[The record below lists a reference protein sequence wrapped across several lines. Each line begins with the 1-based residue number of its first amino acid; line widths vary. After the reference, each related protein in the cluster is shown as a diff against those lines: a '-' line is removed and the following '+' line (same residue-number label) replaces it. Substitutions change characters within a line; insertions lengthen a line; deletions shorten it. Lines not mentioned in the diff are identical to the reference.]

1 MNPFQKIWAV
11 AETTLLESKSDVIS
25 LIKADH
31 RKVDQ
36 LFERYVKSTDN
47 HEKRSIVKK
56 IINDL
61 RIHAGA
67 EEGKVYPVLDREDH
81 CGTNESL
88 EEHHLI
94 KILIEELSLMRV
106 MNDKVDAKMKV
117 LSEVVKHHVQE
128 EEFKY
133 LPELK
138 ESDADL
144 DELGETFTAEKL
156 RLEKDPEKKPR
167 KKSSAKLVSVKNEP
181 VVKKATRRKADPSGK
196 STAAK
201 STAAKKPSTSKK
213 APKRRAS

>member
-1 MNPFQKIWAV
+1 MNPFQEIWAA
-11 AETTLLESKSDVIS
+11 AETKLLESKSDVIS

-36 LFERYVKSTDN
+36 LFERYVKSTDS
-47 HEKRSIVKK
+47 HEKRSIIKK

-67 EEGKVYPVLDREDH
+67 EEGKVYPVIDKEDH
-81 CGTNESL
+81 GGVNESL

-106 MNDKVDAKMKV
+106 MNEKVDAKMKV

-144 DELGETFTAEKL
+144 NELGDTFTAEKL
-156 RLEKDPEKKPR
+156 RLEKEPQQKPR
-167 KKSSAKLVSVKNEP
+167 KKSAAKLASVKDDA
-181 VVKKATRRKADPSGK
+181 VVKKVTGKKAGPSGK
-196 STAAK
+196 STV
-201 STAAKKPSTSKK
+201 AKKASASSSSKK
-213 APKRRAS
+213 TPKRRAS